1 MKQPKKLTNY
11 QKRLLNKQGLDA
23 REYMYCEEDE
33 QAILII
39 NKETKERL
47 WIAKG

>member
-1 MKQPKKLTNY
+1 MKQPKRLTNL
-11 QKRLLNKQGLDA
+11 QKRLLSRKGYNA
-23 REYMYCEEDE
+23 TEYMYVEEDE